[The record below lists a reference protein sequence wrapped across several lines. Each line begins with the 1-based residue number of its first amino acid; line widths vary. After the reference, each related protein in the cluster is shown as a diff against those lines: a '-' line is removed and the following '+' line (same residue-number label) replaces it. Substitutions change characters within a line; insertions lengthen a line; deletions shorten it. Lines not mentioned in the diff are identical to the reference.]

1 MMHENSS
8 NPIPSLRDI
17 DALKVKSTVS
27 EVNDNTC
34 YIRVKNLY
42 NLKNLFIA
50 WARLVCKKV
59 SVISNKKEFKE
70 PYWKKRIEDDTAR
83 LRKIWYKLNIDLKV
97 DGRTLNIGK
106 NMN

>member
-1 MMHENSS
+1 MTPQKPVEILIENDPVKSSDEPPEIEIGEGQNHPAADGGMEGTDELHQNDDTERVRRMMHENSS

-50 WARLVCKKV
+50 
-59 SVISNKKEFKE
+59 
-70 PYWKKRIEDDTAR
+70 
-83 LRKIWYKLNIDLKV
+83 
-97 DGRTLNIGK
+97 
-106 NMN
+106 